1 MQHAVLIGKLRRLVQ
16 SSMAK
21 HAYESAVFFADKL
34 VTLTHEEPEEI
45 FRLAQ
50 VDHSHALC
58 CVSLWIFPVRY
69 ITADDLAV
77 LVHKTRAL
85 PPVVSI

>member
-1 MQHAVLIGKLRRLVQ
+1 MVQQSLLIDKLRRLVQ

-34 VTLTHEEPEEI
+34 VTLTHEDPEEI

-50 VDHSHALC
+50 VTFLKRG
-58 CVSLWIFPVRY
+58 L
-69 ITADDLAV
+69 LAC
-77 LVHKTRAL
+77 
-85 PPVVSI
+85 